1 MAKKRYNGR
10 TKRAHIY
17 LGGGLLGGAASLA
30 SNAISGGMSTGVGS
44 AMQTLG
50 GIASNIP
57 GIGGIIGAG
66 VNVLGGIVNKAF
78 GSTINEEFV
87 ADTKASAQENAAR
100 KFDSS
105 SAESVLQQQ
114 GDYQD
119 MNLVSRDD
127 VGKDGWFSDKA
138 KNLAKSLNKQ
148 IKFSND
154 YNRGKID
161 MAFSNANEQEGL
173 NLLSDYFGY
182 GGPMMFKN
190 GGGIHIK
197 KANRGKF
204 TEYCGGKVTSACIAR
219 GKHSSSPAVRKRAT
233 FAQNAR
239 GWKHADGG
247 PLGRATSVG
256 YLYDVENPDRR
267 GISPIFNE
275 AYLYDPNT
283 LGAGVDT
290 RYYGRG
296 FKNRLK
302 QGEGIPLD
310 EIDERA
316 YEAISDYDNRI
327 MNEVSKYTSRPDTV
341 SQSPRLYASQ
351 ASYHHGPFG
360 KKERAKLAK
369 AIAEGDAKT
378 QEEIIGGKAKGWGR
392 RKQAIQSPYGI
403 EVSFEDWKEALPSN
417 LRNTDEGLYNL
428 RGAYE
433 GGLEPEWNNEDGS
446 YHLGSRNPKTGE
458 ILKKPMHP
466 TYLIGLMEDA
476 REGYL
481 PYRKD
486 GKTYTDTWE
495 GNKKAFGG
503 SLVHGGD
510 FTNGVTFIGN
520 GGTHEQNPFEGVQM
534 GTNPDGEPNLV
545 EEGEVVYNDY
555 VFSNRLK
562 VPKKAK
568 KDFKLKGETFA
579 DAAKALQ
586 KESEERPNDPIS
598 KRGLEA
604 SMGRLVGI
612 QEEMRNKKNK
622 GRKFADGGPFGLEQ
636 DFNLPNYTNQNR
648 LAMSFLGDTPMAYM
662 GSSGNVVTPEGGI
675 NTRVGTSQQEDNEEQ
690 DLAPTWMRYAPVA
703 GSVGSVLSDMFGATN
718 KPDYGPADYMN
729 GAIQPVKP
737 VGARTVSNYL
747 TYKPLDTDYMTNKLN
762 ANRSAQR
769 RAITNTSGGNRATA
783 MAGLIASDYNYG
795 NQLGDLT
802 RQAAMYNDQQR
813 QQVEA
818 FNRGTNQYN
827 AEALTKA
834 DMANA
839 NIQQQ
844 TNELRLKQ
852 RSAQAQMRDA
862 ANNRSS
868 AARSANLTNLLDN
881 LGAVGQEN
889 FMKNMIS
896 TNPALYYDLTGQGG
910 VKYKGNGKKKKRG
923 GRLTYGR

>member
-17 LGGGLLGGAASLA
+17 LGGGLLGSAASLA

-57 GIGGIIGAG
+57 GVGGIIGAG

-87 ADTKASAQENAAR
+87 ANTKASAQENAAR

-119 MNLVSRDD
+119 MNLVSKDD

-148 IKFSND
+148 IQFSNT
-154 YNRGKID
+154 YNRDKLD
-161 MAFSNANEQEGL
+161 MAFSNADEQEGL
-173 NLLSDYFGY
+173 NLLSGYFGY

-190 GGGIHIK
+190 GGGMHIK

-247 PLGRATSVG
+247 PLGT
-256 YLYDVENPDRR
+256 
-267 GISPIFNE
+267 
-275 AYLYDPNT
+275 
-283 LGAGVDT
+283 
-290 RYYGRG
+290 
-296 FKNRLK
+296 
-302 QGEGIPLD
+302 
-310 EIDERA
+310 
-316 YEAISDYDNRI
+316 
-327 MNEVSKYTSRPDTV
+327 
-341 SQSPRLYASQ
+341 
-351 ASYHHGPFG
+351 
-360 KKERAKLAK
+360 
-369 AIAEGDAKT
+369 
-378 QEEIIGGKAKGWGR
+378 
-392 RKQAIQSPYGI
+392 
-403 EVSFEDWKEALPSN
+403 
-417 LRNTDEGLYNL
+417 
-428 RGAYE
+428 
-433 GGLEPEWNNEDGS
+433 
-446 YHLGSRNPKTGE
+446 
-458 ILKKPMHP
+458 
-466 TYLIGLMEDA
+466 
-476 REGYL
+476 
-481 PYRKD
+481 
-486 GKTYTDTWE
+486 
-495 GNKKAFGG
+495 
-503 SLVHGGD
+503 HGGD
-510 FTNGVTFIGN
+510 FTNGITFIGS

-534 GTNPDGEPNLV
+534 GINPDGEPNLV

-612 QEEMRNKKNK
+612 QEEMRNKRNK
-622 GRKFADGGPFGLEQ
+622 GRRFDKGGPLGVEE
-636 DFNLPNYTNQNR
+636 DFNLPDYTNQNR
-648 LAMSFLGDTPMAYM
+648 LAMSLLGDTPMAYM
-662 GSSGNVVTPEGGI
+662 GSSGNIVTPEGGI
-675 NTRVGTSQQEDNEEQ
+675 DIGVGTGQQQNDEEQ

-718 KPDYGPADYMN
+718 KPDYGPADYIN

-862 ANNRSS
+862 ANTRSS

-889 FMKNMIS
+889 FMKNMIT
-896 TNPALYYDLTGQGG
+896 TNPALYYDLTGKGA
-910 VKYKGNGKKKKRG
+910 VKYKGNGKKKRG
-923 GRLTYGR
+923 GKLTYGR

>member
-17 LGGGLLGGAASLA
+17 LGGGLLGSAASLA

-57 GIGGIIGAG
+57 GVGGIIGAG

-87 ADTKASAQENAAR
+87 ANTKASAQENAAR

-119 MNLVSRDD
+119 MNLVSKDD
-127 VGKDGWFSDKA
+127 VGKDGWFSNKA

-148 IKFSND
+148 IQFSNT
-154 YNRGKID
+154 YNRDKLD
-161 MAFSNANEQEGL
+161 MAFSNADEQEGL
-173 NLLSDYFGY
+173 NLLSGYFGY

-247 PLGRATSVG
+247 PLEDLPTSRDNPNFDSISSQFDSRVDWNNSDRLYNMLSNRYGHTTASAIVATINKESLATPKQKQIG
-256 YLYDVENPDRR
+256 GGNGQGIMQWTSKDRR
-267 GISPIFNE
+267 NRLANFRTDMTDELERETAFLMDELEGNGNVWNKGNHKSAAE
-275 AYLYDPNT
+275 ARRLFFHPNT
-283 LGAGVDT
+283 S
-290 RYYGRG
+290 
-296 FKNRLK
+296 
-302 QGEGIPLD
+302 LD
-310 EIDERA
+310 EKVDILTQ
-316 YEAISDYDNRI
+316 SF
-327 MNEVSKYTSRPDTV
+327 VRPKDMKG
-341 SQSPRLYASQ
+341 QI
-351 ASYHHGPFG
+351 
-360 KKERAKLAK
+360 KERK
-369 AIAEGDAKT
+369 
-378 QEEIIGGKAKGWGR
+378 
-392 RKQAIQSPYGI
+392 
-403 EVSFEDWKEALPSN
+403 N
-417 LRNTDEGLYNL
+417 LSKSIHSLYN
-428 RGAYE
+428 
-433 GGLEPEWNNEDGS
+433 
-446 YHLGSRNPKTGE
+446 PK
-458 ILKKPMHP
+458 
-466 TYLIGLMEDA
+466 
-476 REGYL
+476 REATRL
-481 PYRKD
+481 
-486 GKTYTDTWE
+486 
-495 GNKKAFGG
+495 AFGG

-510 FTNGVTFIGN
+510 FTNGITFIGS

-534 GTNPDGEPNLV
+534 GINPDGEPNLV

-598 KRGLEA
+598 LRGLEA

-612 QEEMRNKKNK
+612 QEEMRNKRNK
-622 GRKFADGGPFGLEQ
+622 GRRFDEGGP
-636 DFNLPNYTNQNR
+636 
-648 LAMSFLGDTPMAYM
+648 LG
-662 GSSGNVVTPEGGI
+662 
-675 NTRVGTSQQEDNEEQ
+675 VGTGQQQNDEEQ

-718 KPDYGPADYMN
+718 KPDYGPADYIN

-862 ANNRSS
+862 ANTRSS

-889 FMKNMIS
+889 FMKNMIT
-896 TNPALYYDLTGQGG
+896 TNPALYYDLTGKGA
-910 VKYKGNGKKKKRG
+910 VKYKGNGKKKRG
-923 GRLTYGR
+923 GKLTYGR

>member
-17 LGGGLLGGAASLA
+17 LGGGLLGSAASLA

-57 GIGGIIGAG
+57 GVGGIIGAG

-87 ADTKASAQENAAR
+87 ANTKASAQENAAR

-119 MNLVSRDD
+119 MNLVSKDD

-148 IKFSND
+148 IQFSNT
-154 YNRGKID
+154 YNRDKLD
-161 MAFSNANEQEGL
+161 MAFSNADEQEGL
-173 NLLSDYFGY
+173 NLLSGYFGY

-247 PLGRATSVG
+247 PLEDLPTSRDNPNFDSISSQFDSRVDWNNSDRLYNMLSNRYGHTTASAIVATINKESLATPKQKQIG
-256 YLYDVENPDRR
+256 GGNGQGIMQWTSKDRR
-267 GISPIFNE
+267 NRLANFRTDMTDELERETAFLMDELEGNGNVWTKGNHKSAAE
-275 AYLYDPNT
+275 ARRLFFHPNT
-283 LGAGVDT
+283 S
-290 RYYGRG
+290 
-296 FKNRLK
+296 
-302 QGEGIPLD
+302 LD
-310 EIDERA
+310 EKVDILTQ
-316 YEAISDYDNRI
+316 SF
-327 MNEVSKYTSRPDTV
+327 VRPKDMKG
-341 SQSPRLYASQ
+341 QI
-351 ASYHHGPFG
+351 
-360 KKERAKLAK
+360 KERK
-369 AIAEGDAKT
+369 
-378 QEEIIGGKAKGWGR
+378 
-392 RKQAIQSPYGI
+392 
-403 EVSFEDWKEALPSN
+403 N
-417 LRNTDEGLYNL
+417 LSKSIHSLYN
-428 RGAYE
+428 
-433 GGLEPEWNNEDGS
+433 
-446 YHLGSRNPKTGE
+446 PK
-458 ILKKPMHP
+458 
-466 TYLIGLMEDA
+466 
-476 REGYL
+476 REATRL
-481 PYRKD
+481 
-486 GKTYTDTWE
+486 
-495 GNKKAFGG
+495 AFGG

-510 FTNGVTFIGN
+510 FTNGITFIGS

-534 GTNPDGEPNLV
+534 GINPDGEPNLV

-568 KDFKLKGETFA
+568 RDFKLKGETFA

-612 QEEMRNKKNK
+612 QEEMRNKRNK
-622 GRKFADGGPFGLEQ
+622 GRRFDKGGPLGVEE
-636 DFNLPNYTNQNR
+636 DFNLPDYTNQNR
-648 LAMSFLGDTPMAYM
+648 LAMSLLGDTPRAYM
-662 GSSGNVVTPEGGI
+662 GSSGNIVTPEGGI
-675 NTRVGTSQQEDNEEQ
+675 DIGVGTGQQQNDEEQ

-718 KPDYGPADYMN
+718 KPDYGPADYIN

-862 ANNRSS
+862 ANTRSS

-889 FMKNMIS
+889 FMKNMIT
-896 TNPALYYDLTGQGG
+896 TNPALYYDLTGKGA
-910 VKYKGNGKKKKRG
+910 VKYKGNGKKKRG
-923 GRLTYGR
+923 GKLTYGR

>member
-30 SNAISGGMSTGVGS
+30 SNAISGGMSTGVGN

-66 VNVLGGIVNKAF
+66 VNVLGGVVNKAF

-87 ADTKASAQENAAR
+87 ADTKASTQENAAR

-114 GDYQD
+114 EDYQD
-119 MNLVSRDD
+119 MNLVSKDD

-173 NLLSDYFGY
+173 NLLSGYFGY

-247 PLGRATSVG
+247 SLI
-256 YLYDVENPDRR
+256 LDDVKY
-267 GISPIFNE
+267 NE
-275 AYLYDPNT
+275 W
-283 LGAGVDT
+283 
-290 RYYGRG
+290 R
-296 FKNRLK
+296 
-302 QGEGIPLD
+302 Q
-310 EIDERA
+310 
-316 YEAISDYDNRI
+316 
-327 MNEVSKYTSRPDTV
+327 
-341 SQSPRLYASQ
+341 Q
-351 ASYHHGPFG
+351 
-360 KKERAKLAK
+360 
-369 AIAEGDAKT
+369 
-378 QEEIIGGKAKGWGR
+378 
-392 RKQAIQSPYGI
+392 
-403 EVSFEDWKEALPSN
+403 LPSRLQDDFN
-417 LRNTDEGLYNL
+417 YNL
-428 RGAYE
+428 RGAYDAGYNAKGE
-433 GGLEPEWNNEDGS
+433 E
-446 YHLGSRNPKTGE
+446 HLPTRDERTGE
-458 ILKKPMHP
+458 ILKKPYHP

-612 QEEMRNKKNK
+612 QEEMRNKRNK
-622 GRKFADGGPFGLEQ
+622 GRKFADGGLLGVEREF
-636 DFNLPNYTNQNR
+636 DLPNYTNQNR

-675 NTRVGTSQQEDNEEQ
+675 NTRVGTNQQEDDEKQ

-769 RAITNTSGGNRATA
+769 RAITNTSGGNRATT

>member
-127 VGKDGWFSDKA
+127 VGKDGWFSNKA

-148 IKFSND
+148 IEFSND

-173 NLLSDYFGY
+173 NLLSGYFGY

-247 PLGRATSVG
+247 PLEDLPTSRDNPNFDSISSQFDSRVDWNNSDRLYNMLSNRYGHTTASAIVATINKEGLATPKQEQIGGGNGQGIMQWTSK
-256 YLYDVENPDRR
+256 DRR
-267 GISPIFNE
+267 NRLANFRTDMTDELERETAFLMDELEGNGNVWAKGNHKSAAE
-275 AYLYDPNT
+275 ARRLFFHPNT
-283 LGAGVDT
+283 S
-290 RYYGRG
+290 
-296 FKNRLK
+296 
-302 QGEGIPLD
+302 LD
-310 EIDERA
+310 EKVDILTQ
-316 YEAISDYDNRI
+316 SF
-327 MNEVSKYTSRPDTV
+327 VRPKDMKG
-341 SQSPRLYASQ
+341 QI
-351 ASYHHGPFG
+351 
-360 KKERAKLAK
+360 KERK
-369 AIAEGDAKT
+369 ALSKSIH
-378 QEEIIGGKAKGWGR
+378 
-392 RKQAIQSPYGI
+392 S
-403 EVSFEDWKEALPSN
+403 
-417 LRNTDEGLYNL
+417 LYN
-428 RGAYE
+428 
-433 GGLEPEWNNEDGS
+433 
-446 YHLGSRNPKTGE
+446 PK
-458 ILKKPMHP
+458 
-466 TYLIGLMEDA
+466 
-476 REGYL
+476 REATRL
-481 PYRKD
+481 
-486 GKTYTDTWE
+486 
-495 GNKKAFGG
+495 AFGG

-612 QEEMRNKKNK
+612 QEEMRNKRNK
-622 GRKFADGGPFGLEQ
+622 GRKFADGGPFDLEP

-675 NTRVGTSQQEDNEEQ
+675 NTGVGTNQQEDDEKQ

-802 RQAAMYNDQQR
+802 RQAAMYNDQQK